1 MPFREGSSQPQV
13 GLLSTPTV
21 SSVPGE
27 FNYFSTVAKV
37 IITAGASRYC
47 IVVCVCV
54 CVCVVCVCGVC
65 VCVVCVHVCVIFL

>member
-27 FNYFSTVAKV
+27 YNFFSAVAKVIIV

-47 IVVCVCV
+47 ILMPYSYELHLLVNSLAYPARSVAGFV
-54 CVCVVCVCGVC
+54 
-65 VCVVCVHVCVIFL
+65 